1 MIKCIVRGHKKGL
14 VDQCFGD
21 VVIHNYVMKKLKR
34 TLRAEVKCMCSS
46 KVDSMLQ
53 KRSYNELKSF
63 KWQKLISELEVN
75 APTLLSILNACT
87 TGTQQPRENRVSVV
101 GMCCA
106 MILKL
111 HYSRV
116 SLLVQKIIATI
127 LQAGH
132 CNKQVFSVISV
143 IIFITLF

>member
-1 MIKCIVRGHKKGL
+1 MTKCIVRGHKKGL

-21 VVIHNYVMKKLKR
+21 VVTHNYVMKKFKR

-46 KVDSMLQ
+46 KVDSVLQ
-53 KRSYNELKSF
+53 KRSYDELKSF
-63 KWQKLISELEVN
+63 KWQRLISELEVH

-111 HYSRV
+111 HYSRM
-116 SLLVQKIIATI
+116 SLVQKIIATI

-132 CNKQVFSVISV
+132 CNKQVFSVISI
-143 IIFITLF
+143 IIFITSF

>member
-116 SLLVQKIIATI
+116 VYWSRKSLQLFSKQDIVTNRYSVLLV
-127 LQAGH
+127 L
-132 CNKQVFSVISV
+132 
-143 IIFITLF
+143 LFL